1 VKVEGRSRHQLSFR
15 GAKNPGLGRC
25 FVSVELGNERRALDV
40 FATIDEF
47 LRARTPDTAVSMTVS
62 VDGHDYGL
70 QGWATLR
77 RVAPTGAEGLEP
89 PPVKVAV
96 RPWVDVLRWDHRKR
110 QRRD

>member
-1 VKVEGRSRHQLSFR
+1 MDCSTDLPRRALVKVEGRSRHQLSFR

-25 FVSVELGNERRALDV
+25 FVSVEHGNDRRSLDV

-70 QGWATLR
+70 QG
-77 RVAPTGAEGLEP
+77 
-89 PPVKVAV
+89 
-96 RPWVDVLRWDHRKR
+96 
-110 QRRD
+110 